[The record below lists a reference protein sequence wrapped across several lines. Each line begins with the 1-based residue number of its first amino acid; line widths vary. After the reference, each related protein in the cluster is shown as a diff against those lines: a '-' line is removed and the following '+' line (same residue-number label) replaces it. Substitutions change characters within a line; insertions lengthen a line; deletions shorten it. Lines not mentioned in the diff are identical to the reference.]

1 MNDFDLPMGLM
12 GSFKSIVLDEYLSD
26 RKGSAALAA
35 IVIGNAEGTRTL
47 DGGRTR
53 GFHGYKDPGDG
64 RLRKGSFSFPVS
76 PLESGEEADRERL
89 VELRGAM
96 ARYLQAARKAGLDP
110 GNVLLASAY
119 LDSFNQSPSA
129 SERFLTR
136 LPDLKTQGITPGS
149 VLQARVSSWVD
160 PRTRKRYVASNGMPV
175 GGGFVHLAKTRA
187 LRQQRPYGGE
197 PDVLRLIHE
206 DQARRV
212 LAMVL
217 ALKKQ
222 GLLSTSASTAPPGS
236 MAASL
241 QRAASVSA
249 GAGSVPKAPPE
260 GSQSV
265 LGGIWDWLWGTL
277 QGDFNKDASVSQI
290 SVNAVLGL
298 IPLVDQ
304 VLDVR
309 DILAGLKDLIA
320 FYLEDEA
327 ARARHERVLGIP
339 YEVWLWLNLFIIAI
353 GCIPEVG
360 SAVKG
365 VLRVLLESL
374 VELSKK
380 AGGLQ
385 PRQLQELWARLV
397 QVLGRFGI
405 HEARAAA
412 WLKQLPDELAGWM
425 NQATGKI
432 RTALNAI
439 QNLLSQAEDM
449 ALSRYAEWLLDQG
462 RVRQLVDGLRR
473 IRKAVQETYARL
485 DGMKAEVNAWLRE
498 LLGRVIGARPADA
511 RSVGELSDA
520 LRGSRTAA
528 TRAEASYQ
536 AAVDEFRRALR
547 ESLHTTYMGLEPT
560 LLIKMARVGYEAARN
575 GIKKF
580 DVFRRE
586 QQLKNV
592 ANRIDFDKLTPHQL
606 KELEAAFAR
615 GVDDEAAES
624 AGKSF
629 SGKLKGEQVEL
640 PGVYTKKIKYTKR
653 DRKTYE
659 ELRRKFDSSV
669 RTQFAKSLANDAE
682 LVALLRKAGLSE
694 TEIAILNKGKIPD
707 GFHVHHKLPLDDGGD
722 NAFSNLVLIRKTPYH
737 KVLTNM
743 ANEMTKGLEPG
754 QALTVTYPI
763 APGVVYPP

>member
-1 MNDFDLPMGLM
+1 
-12 GSFKSIVLDEYLSD
+12 
-26 RKGSAALAA
+26 
-35 IVIGNAEGTRTL
+35 
-47 DGGRTR
+47 
-53 GFHGYKDPGDG
+53 
-64 RLRKGSFSFPVS
+64 
-76 PLESGEEADRERL
+76 
-89 VELRGAM
+89 
-96 ARYLQAARKAGLDP
+96 
-110 GNVLLASAY
+110 
-119 LDSFNQSPSA
+119 
-129 SERFLTR
+129 
-136 LPDLKTQGITPGS
+136 
-149 VLQARVSSWVD
+149 
-160 PRTRKRYVASNGMPV
+160 
-175 GGGFVHLAKTRA
+175 
-187 LRQQRPYGGE
+187 
-197 PDVLRLIHE
+197 
-206 DQARRV
+206 
-212 LAMVL
+212 MVL

-222 GLLSTSASTAPPGS
+222 DLFSTSASTAPAGS
-236 MAASL
+236 LAASL
-241 QRAASVSA
+241 QRASV
-249 GAGSVPKAPPE
+249 GARADSIPKAPPE

-265 LGGIWDWLWGTL
+265 LGSLWDWLWGTL

-290 SVNAVLGL
+290 AVNAVLGL

-309 DILAGLKDLIA
+309 DILAGLKDIVA

-353 GCIPEVG
+353 GCVPEVG

-365 VLRVLLESL
+365 VLRVLLASL

-405 HEARAAA
+405 HESRAAA
-412 WLKQLPDELAGWM
+412 WLNQLPAELAGWM

-432 RTALNAI
+432 RIALNAI
-439 QNLLSQAEDM
+439 QNLLAQAEDM

-462 RVRQLVDGLRR
+462 KVRQLVDGIRR

-485 DGMKAEVNAWLRE
+485 DAMKAEVNAWLRE
-498 LLGRVIGARPADA
+498 LLGRVIGAKPTDA

-520 LRGSRTAA
+520 LRRSRTAA

-547 ESLHTTYMGLEPT
+547 ETLHTGYMGLEPT
-560 LLIKMARVGYEAARN
+560 LFIKMARVGYEAARN
-575 GIKKF
+575 GIRRF

-586 QQLKNV
+586 QQLRSV
-592 ANRIDFDKLTPHQL
+592 ANRIDFDKLTPQQL

-640 PGVYTKKIKYTKR
+640 PGVYTKEIKYTKR
-653 DRKTYE
+653 DRQTYR

-669 RTQFAKSLANDAE
+669 RAQFAKSLATDVE

-694 TEIAILNKGKIPD
+694 TEIAILKKGKIPD
-707 GFHVHHKLPLDDGGD
+707 DYHVHHKLPLDDGGD
-722 NAFSNLVLIRKTPYH
+722 NAFSNLVLIRKSPHH

-743 ANEMTKGLEPG
+743 ANEMANGLKPG

-763 APGVVYPP
+763 VPGVVYPP